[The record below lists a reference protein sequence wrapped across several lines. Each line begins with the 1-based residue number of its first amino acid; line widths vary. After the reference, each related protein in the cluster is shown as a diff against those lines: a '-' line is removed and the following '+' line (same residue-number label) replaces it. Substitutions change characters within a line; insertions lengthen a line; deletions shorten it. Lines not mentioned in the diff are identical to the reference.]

1 MFAETENAESA
12 PYLISLFYKSMF
24 SWYFECTQL
33 KVDLL
38 QFKMMYY
45 SYLYDQKLR
54 NILST
59 FHCYQEKLQVIVQVA
74 VLVIFQSMLNS
85 WKNYE
90 SNFVVNFLGLI
101 TWKVK

>member
-12 PYLISLFYKSMF
+12 PYLFSLFYKSMF
-24 SWYFECTQL
+24 SWYFE
-33 KVDLL
+33 LL

-59 FHCYQEKLQVIVQVA
+59 FHCYQEELQVIVQVA

-90 SNFVVNFLGLI
+90 FNFVVNFLGLI